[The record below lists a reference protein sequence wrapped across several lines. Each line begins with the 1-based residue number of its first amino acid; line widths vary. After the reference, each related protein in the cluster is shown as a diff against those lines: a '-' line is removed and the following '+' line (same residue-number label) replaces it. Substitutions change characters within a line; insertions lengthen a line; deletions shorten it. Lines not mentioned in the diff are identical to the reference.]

1 MKFPELIYAKKGVNS
16 MELLEAKMNW
26 TGRFCRWNA
35 PFFRLLPAKSSPFR
49 CYTDAR
55 IADFA

>member
-1 MKFPELIYAKKGVNS
+1 